1 MGLYFTAPQPGLPG
15 GLGPKMPNSFRKVAK
30 QVFLTMT
37 SQNSHA
43 CVLRPEVSY
52 SCPRIKI
59 GSVDRD
65 IKIIFLLPN
74 KTYFLN
80 SFSNSNTDNS
90 FSTQNDNSE

>member
-1 MGLYFTAPQPGLPG
+1 MRIPWFDPGLPG

-30 QVFLTMT
+30 SCQTGFFLTMT

-59 GSVDRD
+59 SSVDRD
-65 IKIIFLLPN
+65 IKIH
-74 KTYFLN
+74 
-80 SFSNSNTDNS
+80 FSIAK
-90 FSTQNDNSE
+90 

>member
-1 MGLYFTAPQPGLPG
+1 MKEGKPIQGCQVAWDQRCQILLEKLP
-15 GLGPKMPNSFRKVAK
+15 KVAK

-37 SQNSHA
+37 QQNSPA

-65 IKIIFLLPN
+65 IKN
-74 KTYFLN
+74 H
-80 SFSNSNTDNS
+80 FSIAK
-90 FSTQNDNSE
+90 